1 MLNVYNINIKVYAE
15 SQAEADAL
23 QTEFLAFV
31 RDKRE
36 HGVAVKASRII
47 EATLSAMGFSFISV
61 PPYTKCMRLQRR
73 TLLFLCI

>member
-1 MLNVYNINIKVYAE
+1 MALQVYNINIKVSAE

-36 HGVAVKASRII
+36 QGIPVKASRVID
-47 EATLSAMGFSFISV
+47 A
-61 PPYTKCMRLQRR
+61 LQRFKHNIFVHN
-73 TLLFLCI
+73 FLNQ